1 MTYANFCNP
10 ESMLTSLGGCI
21 ETYRD
26 AGKVVC
32 LKSLYF
38 PSGSQHIEESKQWAK
53 AWKIDRLG
61 CHGVTNIQ
69 K

>member
-1 MTYANFCNP
+1 MRIFVILI
-10 ESMLTSLGGCI
+10 MLTSLGGCL

-38 PSGSQHIEESKQWAK
+38 PSGSQHNEESKQWAK
-53 AWKIDRLG
+53 AWKVDRKD
-61 CHGVTNIQ
+61 CYGVTQI
-69 K
+69 KK